1 MNSLKAVVVT
11 CSNTLRSHIYYVVE
25 NKTLSPMTY
34 YVKDTDIKGRNKT
47 FDTFTCEP
55 LSTYVSKDYYPPVT
69 VSHATDEDIKK
80 AKTT

>member
-1 MNSLKAVVVT
+1 MNRLKPIVVT
-11 CSNTLRSHIYYVVE
+11 CSNTLRSSIYYIVK
-25 NKTLSPMTY
+25 NTTLLPVTY
-34 YVKDTDIKGRNKT
+34 HVKAPDYRGQNKT

-55 LSTYVSKDYYPPVT
+55 LSTYVSKEFYPPVT